1 MATTKERTAAKRT
14 VKKAQE
20 TQHSMSSRADARARP
35 EGHKRRKPGATGGG
49 EFFHI
54 EVRPREEFETFRT
67 QDVGQRR
74 GIERV
79 AGRRATGSWDTQKW
93 LISKEHA
100 HIEDG
105 KLVPDSEDA
114 RGVLNELGSPPQHIS
129 GDRFQARPR
138 PNVPEI
144 DKPTPAQEHAWHEN
158 IRKAQAA
165 RHGK

>member
-1 MATTKERTAAKRT
+1 MATTKARTAAKRT

-79 AGRRATGSWDTQKW
+79 AGRRATGFWPDRGRTCQKS
-93 LISKEHA
+93 ISQRLHR
-100 HIEDG
+100 
-105 KLVPDSEDA
+105 ST
-114 RGVLNELGSPPQHIS
+114 LGT
-129 GDRFQARPR
+129 R
-138 PNVPEI
+138 
-144 DKPTPAQEHAWHEN
+144 T
-158 IRKAQAA
+158 
-165 RHGK
+165 

>member
-1 MATTKERTAAKRT
+1 MATTKERTAAKRIAA
-14 VKKAQE
+14 KAQE
-20 TQHSMSSRADARARP
+20 TRHSMSSRAHARAQP
-35 EGHKRRKPGATGGG
+35 EGHKRRKPGTTGGG

-79 AGRRATGSWDTQKW
+79 AGKRATGSWDTQKW

-100 HIEDG
+100 HIDDG

-114 RGVLNELGSPPQHIS
+114 REVLNELGSSPERIS
-129 GDRFQARPR
+129 GDRFQAKPR
-138 PNVPEI
+138 PSVPE
-144 DKPTPAQEHAWHEN
+144 
-158 IRKAQAA
+158 R
-165 RHGK
+165 R